1 MSFLFYEKGLELALG
16 VNQAVKAKISDKK
29 RSCGAFFKCSKERSD
44 AKKVPPS
51 PPKNTVGQSPAVFFY
66 EFGLE
71 PLEKTT
77 ALIKRFGESF
87 LAGEVCECK

>member
-51 PPKNTVGQSPAVFFY
+51 PPKNTVGQSPAVFFMNL
-66 EFGLE
+66 G
-71 PLEKTT
+71 PNP
-77 ALIKRFGESF
+77 F
-87 LAGEVCECK
+87 LF

>member
-16 VNQAVKAKISDKK
+16 ANQAVKAKISDKK

-51 PPKNTVGQSPAVFFY
+51 PPKNTVGQSPAVFF
-66 EFGLE
+66 L
-71 PLEKTT
+71 
-77 ALIKRFGESF
+77 
-87 LAGEVCECK
+87 

>member
-16 VNQAVKAKISDKK
+16 ANQAVKAKISDKK
-29 RSCGAFFKCSKERSD
+29 RSCGAFFKCSKERSA

-66 EFGLE
+66 EFGPE
-71 PLEKTT
+71 PFFI
-77 ALIKRFGESF
+77 LIISF
-87 LAGEVCECK
+87 KKIYK